1 MSFFNSSMPSC
12 YSTFTERR
20 QLDQDLQYVLV
31 AFYTTIMVCIWITN
45 SAVIFAITSLKLV
58 KKNGSIELI
67 LYLCV
72 SDLALGSTGHSHFS
86 FIGPTENIALFPAH
100 RMTALSIIFIFHFQ
114 NTCTSLI
121 SINQIQYEKNHFV
134 NLNTMHTNKYKHSKV
149 FNVFVD
155 GREYNPLSS
164 MLFTLD

>member
-1 MSFFNSSMPSC
+1 MGQQIYYEFFNDIRKLSFREKKTFQDPNGLDVLCKNVNSLRKRMSFFNSSMPSC

-72 SDLALGSTGHSHFS
+72 SDLALGSTGH
-86 FIGPTENIALFPAH
+86 
-100 RMTALSIIFIFHFQ
+100 
-114 NTCTSLI
+114 
-121 SINQIQYEKNHFV
+121 
-134 NLNTMHTNKYKHSKV
+134 
-149 FNVFVD
+149 
-155 GREYNPLSS
+155 
-164 MLFTLD
+164 